1 MLNNMMVPEKLVTT
15 IKALY
20 EHSQVAVRSGETIG
34 DWVKMTVGSRQGDPL
49 SPLLF
54 TALLEK
60 VMEKMECEE
69 RGGVKIQG
77 QVIKDLR
84 FADDIDMLAKSEED
98 LQSQVTSVHEDSKRY
113 GLQMNKKKTKV
124 MVMGKENSDANIQV
138 EGEEIECVNQFIYL
152 GSLISNDNDCSKEI
166 KRRIGIAVG
175 ALGKL
180 CDIWKS
186 SSVLLK
192 EKMKLLDAFVF
203 STLMYACETW
213 TLKKNRYTEA

>member
-1 MLNNMMVPEKLVTT
+1 M
-15 IKALY
+15 
-20 EHSQVAVRSGETIG
+20 
-34 DWVKMTVGSRQGDPL
+34 

-69 RGGVKIQG
+69 HGGVKIQG

-84 FADDIDMLAKSEED
+84 FSDDIDMLAKSEED

-152 GSLISNDNDCSKEI
+152 SHKQ
-166 KRRIGIAVG
+166 
-175 ALGKL
+175 
-180 CDIWKS
+180 
-186 SSVLLK
+186 
-192 EKMKLLDAFVF
+192 
-203 STLMYACETW
+203 
-213 TLKKNRYTEA
+213 

>member
-1 MLNNMMVPEKLVTT
+1 
-15 IKALY
+15 
-20 EHSQVAVRSGETIG
+20 
-34 DWVKMTVGSRQGDPL
+34 
-49 SPLLF
+49 
-54 TALLEK
+54 
-60 VMEKMECEE
+60 
-69 RGGVKIQG
+69 
-77 QVIKDLR
+77 
-84 FADDIDMLAKSEED
+84 
-98 LQSQVTSVHEDSKRY
+98 
-113 GLQMNKKKTKV
+113 MNKKKTKV

-192 EKMKLLDAFVF
+192 EKMKLLDACVF
-203 STLMYACETW
+203 STLRYACETW
-213 TLKKNRYTEA
+213 RLKKNRYTEA